1 MKKTLIALLAL
12 GGIAMANT
20 YTGITFSNANTG
32 TGLTSLLG
40 LTFNLKAAS
49 SDYTVTNTMS
59 DTFPQTLT
67 VTEISFDKAFVF
79 NKNNKY
85 GEGIS
90 SKDVYLYI
98 TDESGTILD
107 ISSATA
113 VSANTNANS
122 TGDAVTFTLDCDNIQ
137 ANTNYRAWFMGTDSG
152 YTVESTTGVKTITTT
167 DNLVELRTTKALAT
181 TGDLK
186 LLTDASGST
195 ANSTL
200 SNMSIKAIPEPATAT
215 LSLLALAGLAARRRR
230 H

>member
-20 YTGITFSNANTG
+20 YTGITFSNDNTG
-32 TGLTSLLG
+32 TGLTSLFG

-79 NKNNKY
+79 NKNSRY
-85 GEGIS
+85 GSGIS

-113 VSANTNANS
+113 VSASTNSSYA
-122 TGDAVTFTLDCDNIQ
+122 GDAVTFTLDCDNIQ

-152 YTVESTTGVKTITTT
+152 YTVESTGVKTIITT
-167 DNLVELRTTKALAT
+167 DNLVELRTTKALGT

-186 LLTDASGST
+186 LLTTAVGGS

-200 SNMSIKAIPEPATAT
+200 SNISIKSIPEPATAT